1 MDDWETPALSPAF
14 QSAWEKANRI
24 GDEKK
29 RNEQRSILLSDISR
43 DHAFMLLFKRELTL
57 REIEDYG
64 LFDSVTNKV
73 SSTKKPGRFV
83 NRRLLRRSSLRAA
96 G

>member
-57 REIEDYG
+57 
-64 LFDSVTNKV
+64 
-73 SSTKKPGRFV
+73 
-83 NRRLLRRSSLRAA
+83 
-96 G
+96 

>member
-43 DHAFMLLFKRELTL
+43 DQLLCFCLKGNLPFER
-57 REIEDYG
+57 
-64 LFDSVTNKV
+64 
-73 SSTKKPGRFV
+73 
-83 NRRLLRRSSLRAA
+83 
-96 G
+96 

>member
-29 RNEQRSILLSDISR
+29 RNE
-43 DHAFMLLFKRELTL
+43 
-57 REIEDYG
+57 
-64 LFDSVTNKV
+64 
-73 SSTKKPGRFV
+73 
-83 NRRLLRRSSLRAA
+83 
-96 G
+96 